1 MKTKFFS
8 AILSAMI
15 LTTANLGITTSAE
28 EATEVPVP
36 VMETTETVI
45 TDDMGNSSLSEEGD
59 MSTQEFKEIMSEIAG
74 QGTVTV
80 EPDYYGDDYYDTDGN
95 ATLIKSEQIIYNTEE
110 MQFIAVTTK
119 DGHVFYVLINY
130 TAENGQ
136 DNVYF
141 LNNVRNTY
149 GHYKLLE

>member
-45 TDDMGNSSLSEEGD
+45 TDDMGNSSLEYPGV
-59 MSTQEFKEIMSEIAG
+59 QR
-74 QGTVTV
+74 
-80 EPDYYGDDYYDTDGN
+80 
-95 ATLIKSEQIIYNTEE
+95 
-110 MQFIAVTTK
+110 
-119 DGHVFYVLINY
+119 NY
-130 TAENGQ
+130 E
-136 DNVYF
+136 
-141 LNNVRNTY
+141 
-149 GHYKLLE
+149 